1 MILYIVR
8 HGQTKWNV
16 QKRLQGASDTDLNE
30 NGIALAKVTGEALKE
45 VPFSCC
51 FTSPLKRAR
60 ETAELVLGER
70 KNIVPVYPDD
80 RIREISFGVWEG
92 QDSTLLP
99 QEMLD
104 NFFHHPE
111 KYQPPQGGEA
121 LSHILERTRDFWQDI
136 TSREE
141 LQDKT
146 VLVASHGCCIRA
158 LLHNVYK
165 DAGLENYWHGTVPP
179 NCCVNVVEVRDGKAV
194 LLEED
199 KIYYE

>member
-60 ETAELVLGER
+60 DTAELVLGER
-70 KNIVPVYPDD
+70 KNSVPVYPDD

-111 KYQPPQGGEA
+111 KYQPPQGGDQRLLA
-121 LSHILERTRDFWQDI
+121 GHYFPGGASGQDCTDRLPWLLYPGI
-136 TSREE
+136 AP
-141 LQDKT
+141 Q
-146 VLVASHGCCIRA
+146 CI
-158 LLHNVYK
+158 
-165 DAGLENYWHGTVPP
+165 
-179 NCCVNVVEVRDGKAV
+179 
-194 LLEED
+194 
-199 KIYYE
+199 

>member
-60 ETAELVLGER
+60 DTAELVLGER
-70 KNIVPVYPDD
+70 KKSVPVYPDD

-99 QEMLD
+99 QKE
-104 NFFHHPE
+104 
-111 KYQPPQGGEA
+111 

-146 VLVASHGCCIRA
+146 VLIASHGCCIRA
-158 LLHNVYK
+158 LLHNVYEE
-165 DAGLENYWHGTVPP
+165 AGLENYWHGTVPP

>member
-60 ETAELVLGER
+60 DTAELVLGER
-70 KNIVPVYPDD
+70 KNSVPVYPDD

-92 QDSTLLP
+92 QDSILLP

-111 KYQPPQGGEA
+111 KYQ
-121 LSHILERTRDFWQDI
+121 
-136 TSREE
+136 
-141 LQDKT
+141 
-146 VLVASHGCCIRA
+146 
-158 LLHNVYK
+158 
-165 DAGLENYWHGTVPP
+165 
-179 NCCVNVVEVRDGKAV
+179 
-194 LLEED
+194 
-199 KIYYE
+199 

>member
-104 NFFHHPE
+104 NFFHHPKNISRPRE
-111 KYQPPQGGEA
+111 GKSCLTSWRGPGNSGRTLLPGRTSGQDCADRLPRLLYPGIAPQ
-121 LSHILERTRDFWQDI
+121 
-136 TSREE
+136 
-141 LQDKT
+141 
-146 VLVASHGCCIRA
+146 CI
-158 LLHNVYK
+158 
-165 DAGLENYWHGTVPP
+165 
-179 NCCVNVVEVRDGKAV
+179 
-194 LLEED
+194 
-199 KIYYE
+199 

>member
-70 KNIVPVYPDD
+70 KNLVPVYPDD

-111 KYQPPQGGEA
+111 KISAAPGRGRAVSHPGEDQGF
-121 LSHILERTRDFWQDI
+121 LERHYFPGRTSGRDCADRL
-136 TSREE
+136 SR
-141 LQDKT
+141 LLYPGIAPQ
-146 VLVASHGCCIRA
+146 CI
-158 LLHNVYK
+158 
-165 DAGLENYWHGTVPP
+165 
-179 NCCVNVVEVRDGKAV
+179 
-194 LLEED
+194 
-199 KIYYE
+199 

>member
-111 KYQPPQGGEA
+111 KYQPP
-121 LSHILERTRDFWQDI
+121 
-136 TSREE
+136 
-141 LQDKT
+141 
-146 VLVASHGCCIRA
+146 
-158 LLHNVYK
+158 
-165 DAGLENYWHGTVPP
+165 
-179 NCCVNVVEVRDGKAV
+179 
-194 LLEED
+194 
-199 KIYYE
+199 

>member
-60 ETAELVLGER
+60 DTAELVLGER
-70 KNIVPVYPDD
+70 KNSVPVYPDD

-92 QDSTLLP
+92 QDSILLP

-111 KYQPPQGGEA
+111 KYQPPQGGEE

-146 VLVASHGCCIRA
+146 VLIASHGCCIRA
-158 LLHNVYK
+158 LLHNVY
-165 DAGLENYWHGTVPP
+165 E
-179 NCCVNVVEVRDGKAV
+179 
-194 LLEED
+194 
-199 KIYYE
+199 